1 LTVSNFAN
9 DDGWANQWYSLSD
22 WDVTNRRV
30 CCVTLG
36 TAAKAKNDAEAVE
49 ERKKPRREKNWL
61 SHVPL
66 SIFSTFFLWVV
77 VAAAVLLIG
86 MIISRVEQVR
96 ALLREYHNR
105 INRLEVAKY
114 DMEFEVKKKDFEVH
128 NTRHTPFTLFTLF
141 FLLSKTANY

>member
-1 LTVSNFAN
+1 MTVSNFGN

-22 WDVTNRRV
+22 SIGTRRIDVSAVSNLEWLPKPKMMLR
-30 CCVTLG
+30 LL
-36 TAAKAKNDAEAVE
+36 KNERSQE
-49 ERKKPRREKNWL
+49 ERRTGCL
-61 SHVPL
+61 MSL
-66 SIFSTFFLWVV
+66 CLFFYLFPWVV

-86 MIISRVEQVR
+86 MIISRVEQIR

-128 NTRHTPFTLFTLF
+128 NTRHTSFTLFTQ
-141 FLLSKTANY
+141 